1 MATEIA
7 GDVSGITEAVATY
20 HHHSEWLMRLQGD
33 VSGLNEALA
42 TDHHHSEWLQGLQGD
57 VSGLTQVTATQEEEV
72 FAGMNP
78 ERQRICVSRIQ
89 NNDKIRERNVI
100 WRNNSHV
107 CKI

>member
-1 MATEIA
+1 M
-7 GDVSGITEAVATY
+7 
-20 HHHSEWLMRLQGD
+20 QGD

-42 TDHHHSEWLQGLQGD
+42 TDDHHSEWLHRLQGD
-57 VSGLTQVTATQEEEV
+57 VSGITEAVATKEEEV
-72 FAGMNP
+72 YAGMNP

-100 WRNNSHV
+100 WRINSHI